1 MTGASCAALACFTV
15 LYDYTTVTPESVSS
29 EVEGAIARAEELLAA
44 AVAPQPIRTWA
55 STMEPLDRV
64 SALAT
69 IASGRGPF
77 MARVHPDKAVRDAA
91 QASEERLSKWVSD
104 LAFRRDLYEAI
115 EEYAATPEAGALEG
129 EDARLLAFARRDLR
143 RAGHALPPEQRA
155 EVQRLRTRLVE
166 LGVAFARNIDEYQDG
181 LDLTREELEGL
192 AEDYI
197 SRLAPGSAEGTYR
210 VSLDYPDYYPFM
222 DEARRTDLRRQLQF
236 KFYNQ
241 ACEQNLPIL
250 EEAVR
255 LRQQIADI
263 FGVPSWAHY
272 AMEEKMAREPAAVE
286 RFYAGLIPQLTAK
299 ARHEL
304 ADLAAAGGGGPVEP
318 WDFRYLHTSIRR
330 ERFGVDPNEVA
341 AYFPLEQV
349 VDGMLD
355 LTGEVFGLAYRRVDG
370 VAVWHPDV
378 TAYEISDR
386 ESGRPLATFYVDLF
400 PREGKFGHAAAFDL
414 VPAHQGPD
422 GYVTPVTAI
431 AANFTKPTASRPS
444 LLRHDEVV
452 TLFHEFGHVLH
463 NSLGHTRRAR
473 FAGFNTEWDFVEAPS
488 QIMEHWCW
496 TPAVL
501 QRFARH
507 HQTGEPIPG
516 ALVEQLAAARDLH
529 VALLTLRQISFGLLD
544 MAFHGPSREKDL
556 FSITRETT
564 AISGFPHHEG
574 TFYPAGFGH
583 LFGYDAGYYGYLWAK
598 VFGDDMFSRFEAE
611 GLTSPVVGGEYR
623 RKVLERGGSMDAG
636 RLLRDFLGREPNQKA
651 FLRHL
656 GIS

>member
-1 MTGASCAALACFTV
+1 V
-15 LYDYTTVTPESVSS
+15 LYDYTAVTPESVGA
-29 EVEGAIARAEELLAA
+29 EVEGAIARAEELLTAV
-44 AVAPQPIRTWA
+44 VAPQPARTWA

-64 SALAT
+64 GSLTT

-104 LAFRRDLYEAI
+104 LAFRRDLYEAV
-115 EEYAATPEAGALEG
+115 EAYAATPEAAALAG
-129 EDARLLAFARRDLR
+129 EDARLLAFTRRDLR
-143 RAGHALPPEQRA
+143 RAGHALAEEQRA

-166 LGVAFARNIDEYQDG
+166 LGVSFARNIDEYQDG

-192 AEDYI
+192 PEDYI
-197 SRLAPGSAEGTYR
+197 SRLAPGSTEGTYR
-210 VSLDYPDYYPFM
+210 ISLDYPDYYPFM
-222 DEARRTDLRRQLQF
+222 DEARRADLRRQMQF

-241 ACEQNLPIL
+241 AREQNLPIL

-255 LRQQIADI
+255 LRQQIAGI
-263 FGVPSWAHY
+263 FGLPSWAHY
-272 AMEEKMAREPAAVE
+272 AMEEKMAKEPAAVE

-299 ARHEL
+299 ARGEL

-318 WDFRYLHTSIRR
+318 WDFRYLHTAIRR
-330 ERFGVDPNEVA
+330 GRFGIDSTEVA
-341 AYFPLEQV
+341 AHFPLERV
-349 VDGMLD
+349 MDGMLG
-355 LTGEVFGLAYRRVDG
+355 LTGEVLGLAYRQLDG
-370 VAVWHPDV
+370 VPVWHPDV
-378 TAYEISDR
+378 TAYEIADR
-386 ESGRPLATFYVDLF
+386 DSGRPLATFYVDLF

-414 VPAHQGPD
+414 IPAHQEDD
-422 GYVTPVTAI
+422 GYVLPVTAI
-431 AANFTKPTASRPS
+431 AANFTKPTASQPS

-452 TLFHEFGHVLH
+452 TFFHEFGHVLH
-463 NSLGHTRRAR
+463 NSLGHTRRSR

-507 HQTGEPIPG
+507 HQTGEPIPA

-529 VALLTLRQISFGLLD
+529 VALLTLRQVSFGLLD
-544 MAFHGPSREKDL
+544 MALHGPSQEKDL
-556 FSITRETT
+556 FAITRETT
-564 AISGFPHHEG
+564 AVSGFPHHEG

-611 GLTSPVVGGEYR
+611 GVTSPVVGGEYR
-623 RKVLERGGSMDAG
+623 RRVLERGGSVDAG
-636 RLLRDFLGREPNQKA
+636 RLLREFLGREPNQKA